1 MRFKRPQV
9 RYANTPQPA
18 TPYQSAAQ
26 AWDERIGSARV
37 QAKNWRF
44 MAFGC
49 LTLAVLMAGGLVWRS
64 AQSIVTP
71 YVIEVDNSGQ
81 VRAVGEAA
89 TPYRPSD
96 AQIAYHLGRFIG
108 LVRSL
113 SIDPIVVRQNWLDAY
128 DYTTDKGA
136 VVLNEYARVNDPF
149 ARIGKE
155 SVTVQISSVTRASDT
170 SFNVRWTETRFV
182 NGALDR
188 TERWNAAHRAAR
200 AQKPPGHLR
209 QRAVVEP
216 RTGSERRSKTMNDL
230 FRKSALPI
238 MLLALTGCAT
248 QGKPPP
254 SISLDEPVQA
264 QPLPE
269 PPTPV
274 EVVAVPQVLPM
285 PAQMKPVPDAK
296 SVAEPADETVRVSR
310 ANAEARIAP
319 TREGYVNAI
328 QVWPFTDGALYQ
340 VYAAVGRVTVIA
352 LQPGEELVTVAA
364 GDTVRWIVGDTS
376 SGSGDALRVNV
387 MVKPIRS
394 GLKTNLVITTSR
406 RTYLLELTS
415 TEKTWMA
422 SLSWEYPKDKMLALQ
437 RQAQAASAVAPV
449 DSGLSLEKIRFRY
462 AVSGSNPP
470 WKPLRAF
477 DDGGKVYIQFPP
489 GIAQGELPPLFVI
502 GAQGDGQLVNYRF
515 RSPYYIVDRLF
526 GAAEL
531 RLGGDK
537 GDVVRIE
544 RTDGVSGGTRRN

>member
-1 MRFKRPQV
+1 
-9 RYANTPQPA
+9 
-18 TPYQSAAQ
+18 
-26 AWDERIGSARV
+26 
-37 QAKNWRF
+37 
-44 MAFGC
+44 
-49 LTLAVLMAGGLVWRS
+49 
-64 AQSIVTP
+64 
-71 YVIEVDNSGQ
+71 
-81 VRAVGEAA
+81 
-89 TPYRPSD
+89 
-96 AQIAYHLGRFIG
+96 
-108 LVRSL
+108 
-113 SIDPIVVRQNWLDAY
+113 
-128 DYTTDKGA
+128 
-136 VVLNEYARVNDPF
+136 
-149 ARIGKE
+149 
-155 SVTVQISSVTRASDT
+155 
-170 SFNVRWTETRFV
+170 
-182 NGALDR
+182 
-188 TERWNAAHRAAR
+188 
-200 AQKPPGHLR
+200 
-209 QRAVVEP
+209 
-216 RTGSERRSKTMNDL
+216 
-230 FRKSALPI
+230 
-238 MLLALTGCAT
+238 
-248 QGKPPP
+248 
-254 SISLDEPVQA
+254 
-264 QPLPE
+264 
-269 PPTPV
+269 
-274 EVVAVPQVLPM
+274 
-285 PAQMKPVPDAK
+285 
-296 SVAEPADETVRVSR
+296 VRVSR

-422 SLSWEYPKDKMLALQ
+422 SVSWEYPKDKMLALQ
-437 RQAQAASAVAPV
+437 RQAQAASAAAPV
-449 DSGLSLEKIRFRY
+449 DTGLSLEKIRFRY

-477 DDGGKVYIQFPP
+477 DDGEKVYIQFPP

-544 RTDGVSGGTRRN
+544 RTDGVARGGTDHEPGRHPDLAPQAGKVAPEAVALRAQPRPVTRLNRRTLAILTGGLSVAVLGATIWSLQPQRRGAGEQTELYNVDRVSKSEGLDGLPPTTRSCRRRCPSWGRRCRAILARPS